1 MSVRQEK
8 VASRIRQIIAAD
20 FLGLRDPRLHLIT
33 ITEVKVTGDFSHARV
48 FYTLHNDESRKETEK
63 ALHGAQGHF
72 RSLIGREMK
81 LRQTPEVHFIFD
93 ETEARAS
100 RIEAI
105 LDGLKK
111 PEPEAAEVVPT
122 EGEPV

>member
-8 VASRIRQIIAAD
+8 VSSRIRQLIAAE
-20 FLGLRDPRLHLIT
+20 FLNLRDPRLGLIT

-48 FYTLHNDESRKETEK
+48 FYTLHNDEDRKETEK

-72 RSLIGREMK
+72 RSLLGREMK

-111 PEPEAAEVVPT
+111 PAS
-122 EGEPV
+122 EPVE

>member
-20 FLGLRDPRLHLIT
+20 FLGLRDPRLHMIT
-33 ITEVKVTGDFSHARV
+33 ITEVKVSGDCSHARV
-48 FYTLHNDESRKETEK
+48 FYTLHDATERKQTET
-63 ALHGAQGHF
+63 ALAGARGHF

-81 LRQTPEVHFIFD
+81 MRQTPDVHFIFD
-93 ETEARAS
+93 ETEVKAA

-111 PEPEAAEVVPT
+111 PAAPEE
-122 EGEPV
+122 